1 MKKVICKYSFIRPKN
16 IVLLKVLAFGEE
28 FVCYWED
35 ETKDQMVLMNS
46 FYKEKVLFGIVEDNS
61 SNRSITGHTVS
72 EFTIVSFDIS
82 IRIHIKL
89 TMHGYRVKEI
99 DEI

>member
-28 FVCYWED
+28 FVCYRED
-35 ETKDQMVLMNS
+35 ETKEIMVLMHS
-46 FYKEKVLFGIVEDNS
+46 IHKEKVLFGIIEDIS
-61 SNRSITGHTVS
+61 SDRSVSGHNVS
-72 EFTIVSFDIS
+72 EFIITGFDIS
-82 IRIHIKL
+82 IRIHVKQ

-99 DEI
+99 DEV